1 MTKMRMAQ
9 KTYSYK
15 LLMLAI
21 FWMSSTAA
29 FAQKDDIKAAFDMPH
44 LMAYLVAG
52 LLISI
57 FVMIFYNRLYY
68 YREKEMRAESER
80 LNVQLSL
87 IMDSNST
94 QLWTYHK
101 AKNVFRSFSHQ
112 GYGADMLPI
121 DFSQSFDRDD
131 FSEMRRRMADLLKGD
146 GAAPTASLYVKG
158 AAPKDEGGGRHI
170 YEVHLSVLRRDRQG
184 NPVTLLGMQKD
195 VTENM
200 ARTIQSQRLHLRFHT
215 VFNSSLVDM
224 LYYDAD
230 GYISDINEK
239 ACETFGIA
247 NRKEALARHT
257 HINQIPPFRGIDFR
271 NVEHVQSTTIA
282 STRELKEEGLIPQTV
297 PDMNFYYEAA
307 VSTIK
312 DKNGQ
317 LIGIFTAGRNVTDM
331 VESNHHQKASTA
343 LLEETTRNIRDYI
356 QNINYSLKASDV
368 WLMNYYP
375 DTRTLEIS
383 SDLNTTQY
391 RLSQLR
397 AITLLTQQERRRA
410 RGLFRRMDQRHPG
423 VINATLRT
431 IMRDAQGR
439 DVYLNFDVMPIYDG
453 EGRLTHYFG
462 MCRNNTE
469 MTYTEMKL
477 REETEKAQETEKL
490 KNSFLL
496 NMSYELRTPL
506 NAVVGFAELFNNE
519 HSEED
524 EPVFAEEIKKNTGEL
539 LRLINDILF
548 ISRLD
553 AHMIEFNPQETDF
566 ATMFDGWCYMGWSA
580 LNANISV
587 TVENPY
593 NSLVATIDSE
603 NLGLAI
609 QKICTF
615 SASMVTQ
622 GALRAKY
629 EYRHGELMITIE
641 DTGRGIAKEDL
652 PHVFERFV
660 RNSQNEQYG
669 SGLDLPI
676 VEELIEQMGGTI
688 ELQSEEGKG
697 TSFYVS
703 IPCETSRIEK
713 K

>member
-1 MTKMRMAQ
+1 MTH
-9 KTYSYK
+9 KTYITKLISLAL
-15 LLMLAI
+15 LLMYPP
-21 FWMSSTAA
+21 AA
-29 FAQKDDIKAAFDMPH
+29 FAQKEDIIRAFDMPH
-44 LMAYLVAG
+44 MMAYLVAG

-68 YREKEMRAESER
+68 YREKEVRTESER

-87 IMDSNST
+87 IMDSNDT

-101 AKNVFRSFSHQ
+101 LRNVFRLFSHQ
-112 GYGADMLPI
+112 GDGSDMLPI
-121 DFSQSFDRDD
+121 DFSQAYDRDD
-131 FSEMRRRMADLLKGD
+131 FSEMRRRIGAIMNGEDLSD
-146 GAAPTASLYVKG
+146 VIYVKG
-158 AAPKDEGGGRHI
+158 VAPKGGGEQQRI
-170 YEVHLSVLRRDRQG
+170 YEIHLSVLRRSG
-184 NPVTLLGMQKD
+184 KGEAVVLLGLQKD
-195 VTENM
+195 VTEKRVR
-200 ARTIQSQRLHLRFHT
+200 ALQSERLHLRFHT

-239 ACETFGIA
+239 ACETFGIPD
-247 NRKEALARHT
+247 RKEAIARHT
-257 HINQIPPFRGIDFR
+257 HINDIPPFRGIDFR
-271 NVEHVQSTTIA
+271 NTENVQSTTVA
-282 STRELKEEGLIPQTV
+282 STRELKEQGLIPQSV

-312 DKNGQ
+312 DKDGR

-343 LLEETTRNIRDYI
+343 LLEKTTRNIRDYI
-356 QNINYSLKASDV
+356 QNINYSLKVSDV
-368 WLMNYYP
+368 RLMNYNP
-375 DTRTLEIS
+375 DTHTLEIS

-391 RLSQLR
+391 SLPQLR
-397 AITLLTQQERRRA
+397 AITMIREADRRRA
-410 RGLFRRMDQRHPG
+410 KGLFRRMDRRRPG
-423 VINATLRT
+423 IINTTLRT
-431 IMRDAQGR
+431 LMRDKQGR
-439 DVYLNFDVMPIYDG
+439 DVFLNFNVMPIYGADG
-453 EGRLTHYFG
+453 TLTHYFG
-462 MCRNNTE
+462 MCRNATE
-469 MTYTEMKL
+469 MTYTEIKL

-490 KNSFLL
+490 KNTFLL

-506 NAVVGFAELFNNE
+506 NAVVGFAELFKNE

-524 EPVFAEEIKKNTGEL
+524 EPIFAEEIKKNTGEL

-553 AHMIEFNPQETDF
+553 AHMIEFNYQEADF

-580 LNANISV
+580 LDASIKVS
-587 TVENPY
+587 VENPY
-593 NSLVATIDSE
+593 SSLVTSIDSE
-603 NLGLAI
+603 NLGLVI

-615 SASMVTQ
+615 SAGMVSE
-622 GALRAKY
+622 GAVRAKY

-641 DTGRGIAKEDL
+641 DTGHGIAKSDL

-697 TSFYVS
+697 TSFYLS
-703 IPCETSRIEK
+703 IPCEAVSIEK
-713 K
+713 KSEIIV

>member
-15 LLMLAI
+15 LVMLAL

-29 FAQKDDIKAAFDMPH
+29 FAQKEDIRAVFDVPH

-68 YREKEMRAESER
+68 YREKEMRTESER
-80 LNVQLSL
+80 VNVQLSL
-87 IMDSNST
+87 IMDSNNT

-101 AKNVFRSFSHQ
+101 AKNVFRNFSHQ

-121 DFSQSFDRDD
+121 DFSQAFDRDD
-131 FSEMRRRMADLLKGD
+131 FSEMRRRMAGIISGENLSD
-146 GAAPTASLYVKG
+146 SLYVKG
-158 AAPKDEGGGRHI
+158 AAPKTDDVQQRV
-170 YEVHLSVLRRDRQG
+170 YEIHLSVLRRDRQDR
-184 NPVTLLGMQKD
+184 PVTLLGMQKD
-195 VTENM
+195 VTEVM

-356 QNINYSLKASDV
+356 QNINYSLKVSDV

-375 DTRTLEIS
+375 DTHTLEIS

-410 RGLFRRMDQRHPG
+410 KGLFRRMDQRHPG
-423 VINATLRT
+423 VINSTLRT

-453 EGRLTHYFG
+453 DGQLTHYFG

-580 LNANISV
+580 LNANITVS
-587 TVENPY
+587 VENPY

-603 NLGLAI
+603 NLGLVI